1 MRSVSAMNA
10 MPSTIPSSSPSE
22 PRPQPSTTS
31 TAVAASMAPAAAASA
46 IPSRPRSAFGLNR
59 KGSAPSPHASAVRSA
74 AIATVNAFTLTRHL
88 YHGRPGRDA
97 GGFAAVCATCFCGN
111 NDPMP
116 PRAVDRDDLVRPRQR
131 ARAHVQRRQEHDLH
145 FNFVHEKDGSR
156 IGYEKICK
164 KEGVPVPDDEIVK
177 AYEYEKGEW
186 VYLSDEDFQAAQV
199 QGHRTFD
206 ISDFVSSDDIDPI
219 FFESTYYLGPQEGAE
234 KVYALLA
241 RALDESGLAG
251 VGTFVMRDREHL
263 GALRV
268 RDGVITLE
276 RMYFADEIREP
287 DGVKPKG
294 VRVEKRELE
303 MAMELIDR
311 FSGEWKPEKY
321 KDTYRDTL
329 MKIIE
334 QKRKGKKV
342 HVETTPEPEETVDL
356 MEALRQ
362 SLEAAKAASPRRAS
376 APRPA
381 SARRR
386 ASRARRRAGSNPAL
400 CRESTTSSHFRVVP
414 EHGRSGHVLR
424 DETVTFAAWRAAKS
438 RLPFDCPRGERGC
451 SQDAK
456 SRAASRVRWPR
467 AARRRLMPASGS
479 PTSTSVARRSR

>member
-1 MRSVSAMNA
+1 
-10 MPSTIPSSSPSE
+10 MPRALWTGTIS
-22 PRPQPSTTS
+22 
-31 TAVAASMAPAAAASA
+31 
-46 IPSRPRSAFGLNR
+46 FGLVNVPVR
-59 KGSAPSPHASAVRSA
+59 MYSAV
-74 AIATVNAFTLTRHL
+74 
-88 YHGRPGRDA
+88 
-97 GGFAAVCATCFCGN
+97 
-111 NDPMP
+111 
-116 PRAVDRDDLVRPRQR
+116 
-131 ARAHVQRRQEHDLH
+131 QEHDLH

-164 KEGVPVPDDEIVK
+164 KEGIPVPDDEIVK
-177 AYEYEKGEW
+177 AYEYGKGEW
-186 VYLSDEDFQAAQV
+186 VYLSDEDFEAAQV

-234 KVYALLA
+234 RVYALLA

-311 FSGEWKPEKY
+311 FSGEWKPGKY
-321 KDTYRDTL
+321 KDSYRDTL
-329 MKIIE
+329 TNIIE
-334 QKRKGKKV
+334 QKRKGEKV

-362 SLEAAKAASPRRAS
+362 SLESSRKSSPTKRAS
-376 APRPA
+376 
-381 SARRR
+381 S
-386 ASRARRRAGSNPAL
+386 
-400 CRESTTSSHFRVVP
+400 
-414 EHGRSGHVLR
+414 GR
-424 DETVTFAAWRAAKS
+424 TRAAARSSRRKS
-438 RLPFDCPRGERGC
+438 
-451 SQDAK
+451 
-456 SRAASRVRWPR
+456 SRR
-467 AARRRLMPASGS
+467 
-479 PTSTSVARRSR
+479 